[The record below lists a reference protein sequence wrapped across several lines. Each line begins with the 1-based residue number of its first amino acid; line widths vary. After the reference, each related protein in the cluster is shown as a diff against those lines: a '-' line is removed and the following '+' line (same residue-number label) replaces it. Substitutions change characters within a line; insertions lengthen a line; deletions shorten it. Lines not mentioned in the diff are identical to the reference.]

1 MLDSAS
7 SKQLAAFI
15 HQGWKSVCSHL
26 GPERATT
33 VPRLTNPALQQ
44 QSAQNAAEFRSIF
57 I

>member
-7 SKQLAAFI
+7 SNQLAAFI

-33 VPRLTNPALQQ
+33 VPRLTNPALKQQ
-44 QSAQNAAEFRSIF
+44 GTQNAAEFKAIF